1 MLQQKI
7 FLDDPWKILGGT
19 GDAHSLQLSVS
30 QNEQLRYVLVLLG
43 DQNFTKEIT
52 ITLAGSGAEAEIYVC
67 CFGIKESEIDL
78 KMKVIHDAPNT
89 RTAVYMR
96 GVQRDASHMNFEGLI
111 TIPNHATGCDA
122 YLEGHS
128 LLMGKKARARII
140 PSLEIDT
147 NDVVSAK
154 HAAHVGPL
162 DEDELFYL
170 QTRGLSRKEA
180 GELAVKAFFMPFIM
194 RLPEVTLQK
203 TLLKKL
209 VHLV

>member
-1 MLQQKI
+1 MQTQKV
-7 FLDDPWKILGGT
+7 FLDDPFKTLGGI
-19 GDAHSLQLSVS
+19 GDTQPLTLVVNAHES
-30 QNEQLRYVLVLLG
+30 LRYILVLLG
-43 DQNFTKEIT
+43 EQNFKKDIT
-52 ITLAGSGAEAEIYVC
+52 IKLAGEGAEAEVDIC
-67 CFGIKESEIDL
+67 CFGIKTAQVDL
-78 KMKVIHDAPNT
+78 KMTMVHDAPNT
-89 RTAVYMR
+89 RTAAYMR
-96 GVQRDASHMNFEGLI
+96 GVERDASNMNFEGLI

-128 LLMGKKARARII
+128 LLIGKKAKARIV

-180 GELAVKAFFMPFIM
+180 GELAVRAFFMPFIK
-194 RLPEVTLQK
+194 RLPDRTMQK
-203 TLLKKL
+203 VLLKKIL
-209 VHLV
+209 HFV